1 MLVLLTLGLLLARL
15 LAFDAAVFVA
25 LTETATWSLRDPKA
39 PQGWWRDGG
48 TENEEVARR

>member
-1 MLVLLTLGLLLARL
+1 MLVLLALGFLLPRL
-15 LAFDAAVFVA
+15 DAAVFVA

-48 TENEEVARR
+48 TANEEVARR